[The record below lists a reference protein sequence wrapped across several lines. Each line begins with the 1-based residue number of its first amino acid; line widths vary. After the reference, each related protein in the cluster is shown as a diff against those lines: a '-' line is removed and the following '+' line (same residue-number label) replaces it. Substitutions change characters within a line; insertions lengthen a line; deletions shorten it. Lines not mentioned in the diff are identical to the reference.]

1 MRKQLW
7 WLSVG
12 SLLTLS
18 LDWLAKFFA
27 TKYLENPVEIF
38 PFLRL
43 QLSHNL
49 NIAFG
54 IPFPLLATITL
65 SCGAL
70 VLFFYIYLKQTNQNP
85 LATTAFA
92 LLIGGAA
99 GNLLERIFFQQVTDF
114 ITLWFIPNFNLADTA
129 LTIGIV
135 LLLLGY
141 RKIFPA
147 G

>member
-12 SLLTLS
+12 SLLTLGLDS
-18 LDWLAKFFA
+18 LTKFFA
-27 TKYLENPVEIF
+27 TKYLENSVEIF
-38 PFLRL
+38 PFLTL
-43 QLSHNL
+43 HLSYNKQ
-49 NIAFG
+49 IAFG
-54 IPFPLLATITL
+54 IPFPLGATILL
-65 SCGAL
+65 SFAAII
-70 VLFFYIYLKQTNQNP
+70 LFVYIYRKQTAQSL

-92 LLIGGAA
+92 LLIGGAT
-99 GNLLERIFFQQVTDF
+99 GNLVERIAYSQVTDF

-129 LTIGIV
+129 LTFGIV

>member
-12 SLLTLS
+12 SLLTLG
-18 LDWLAKFFA
+18 LDSAAKFFA

-54 IPFPLLATITL
+54 IPFPQVATILLSFAAILLFLYIYTQQTDKSPLATI
-65 SCGAL
+65 
-70 VLFFYIYLKQTNQNP
+70 
-85 LATTAFA
+85 AFA
-92 LLIGGAA
+92 LLIGGAL
-99 GNLLERIFFQQVTDF
+99 GNLGERIVFGQVTDF
-114 ITLWFIPNFNLADTA
+114 ITLWFIPNFNIADTA
-129 LTIGIV
+129 LTFGIV

>member
-12 SLLTLS
+12 SLLTLG
-18 LDWLAKFFA
+18 LDSAAKFFA
-27 TKYLENPVEIF
+27 TKSLENPVEIF
-38 PFLRL
+38 PFLKL

-54 IPFPLLATITL
+54 IPFPQLATILL
-65 SCGAL
+65 SFAAIL
-70 VLFFYIYLKQTNQNP
+70 LFLYIYTQQTNQSP
-85 LATTAFA
+85 LATTAFS
-92 LLIGGAA
+92 LLIGGAL
-99 GNLLERIFFQQVTDF
+99 GNLGERIVFGQVTDF

>member
-12 SLLTLS
+12 SLLTLG
-18 LDWLAKFFA
+18 LDSAAKFFA
-27 TKYLENPVEIF
+27 TKSLENPVEIF
-38 PFLRL
+38 SFLRL

-54 IPFPLLATITL
+54 IPFPPLATILL
-65 SCGAL
+65 SFAAIL
-70 VLFFYIYLKQTNQNP
+70 LFLYIYIKQTDESP
-85 LATTAFA
+85 LAITAFA
-92 LLIGGAA
+92 LLIGGAL
-99 GNLLERIFFQQVTDF
+99 GNLGERIVFGQVTDF

-135 LLLLGY
+135 LLILGY